1 MDIGLGLLVR
11 FMSEIVH
18 SVNIMIAILLV
29 GVCVTIYW
37 IFKYDDWNPNP
48 SVNSHVSTE
57 RESPHSGDEKLEV
70 RTRTNPNRGDDK

>member
-1 MDIGLGLLVR
+1 MKRTNKKFALNVV
-11 FMSEIVH
+11 SEVVH

-48 SVNSHVSTE
+48 IIIDDEPSESVGETTT
-57 RESPHSGDEKLEV
+57 L
-70 RTRTNPNRGDDK
+70 

>member
-1 MDIGLGLLVR
+1 MIRRNKKFVLNVV
-11 FMSEIVH
+11 SEIVH

-48 SVNSHVSTE
+48 IITDDESSESVGETTT
-57 RESPHSGDEKLEV
+57 L
-70 RTRTNPNRGDDK
+70 

>member
-1 MDIGLGLLVR
+1 
-11 FMSEIVH
+11 MSEVVH

-48 SVNSHVSTE
+48 VTTSHIPVKYESDDSG
-57 RESPHSGDEKLEV
+57 REELEV
-70 RTRTNPNRGDDK
+70 

>member
-1 MDIGLGLLVR
+1 
-11 FMSEIVH
+11 MSEIVH

-48 SVNSHVSTE
+48 IIINEHTSASIPDS
-57 RESPHSGDEKLEV
+57 
-70 RTRTNPNRGDDK
+70 RGDDSEDKGARSREDKN